1 MRVSG
6 LVWLACLCSLAASAA
21 GEDHVSL
28 DSDDGAAQDALGES
42 LGAGASYGYFCTP
55 AGQYNPDFA
64 YNDKDCKVD
73 APQHCGEAWCCEAK
87 AGSYNCPRARRVAEA
102 KCGAQKKPVCEGGG
116 PRNSMSGGKPGG
128 CADQHASL
136 CEGVKSY
143 GHCKHTSY
151 AAQCPKSCGSCG
163 VGLSDRPSV
172 ASILAQAKAL
182 DEKKALD
189 RSDDA
194 KEVANAAM
202 HRMHKAVETANLAT
216 DSVGHAQETVAQAKT
231 ELKEAEDNM
240 KKEVMRAQ
248 EAATRGLD
256 KLEKDTEAEMKDA
269 KSKEKKAERK
279 VAKDRSVDAGMEAK
293 LRETETQAGRVG
305 SADVMEAKA
314 ALANQQQALSGTEA
328 QVRADKQKK
337 PKGNPEL
344 KQAAAAE
351 KKEELKAEA
360 AAASA
365 KAHVSAL
372 ENSVSDAKARVK
384 SLRDQEADKNPAEV
398 QVIKVTNQLEKSKR
412 KLNRVEEAES
422 VVVQQEKKLKEEV
435 TKDKEVVQE
444 DKADGAA
451 KAKALKAKEAL
462 DAVKDGKKDAKKLKK
477 SLEKKFVEKA
487 VLKLKEVAIENS
499 KDEEEKEEEGEEA
512 VYTDATLKTKAEG
525 AFMRATKK
533 IDEIFDDVRPLIRG
547 LDKPAHST
555 FSAEEEDFINGGPK
569 KGTKAKALGTGFMTP
584 PPPAADSADDEDK
597 EDPDVALLS
606 KNMLKDKEAAD
617 LARKK
622 LENLK
627 ARINDK
633 TAPGAP
639 IPQDVIAAAKEQAKA
654 AADKIA
660 DEEGK
665 KQGKKEAK
673 VAEEAAKAAAA
684 AETTK
689 EVSKDEAKVG
699 KDEDQ
704 VQEIESRNVVV
715 AAKVDARKEDV
726 KDLRDDLQ
734 TAKKEEKADTVSPQ
748 QMEAAEAKAEA
759 VQQKL
764 LKAKEDVA
772 NAESNK
778 KAAKSAQ
785 AAANKELMAS
795 QAAAERRAE
804 EKEKDDITLQNKQES
819 AVESAKTA
827 LDLAKQKS
835 EEKKRLKEKANRIKN
850 DIAVAKQ
857 KAHDDKKEAQEEAKA
872 ARDLRQ
878 KIQDRLN
885 KARENLSSETK
896 GEVAAA
902 RARGEKDVAFKRRH
916 LDEAMAALQKAQRK
930 AEAAGSVAGVNAKV
944 CKQLVPG
951 NSDSKDEAS
960 LCGEIKKEGHC
971 NFFDYARYCAKSCGT
986 CLL

>member
-28 DSDDGAAQDALGES
+28 DSDDSAAQDALGES

-55 AGQYNPDFA
+55 GGQYNPDFA

-102 KCGAQKKPVCEGGG
+102 KCGGQKKPVCEGGG
-116 PRNSMSGGKPGG
+116 ARSSMGGGKPGG

-163 VGLSDRPSV
+163 VGLADRPSV

-202 HRMHKAVETANLAT
+202 HKMHKAVETANLAT
-216 DSVGHAQETVAQAKT
+216 DSVGHAQETVASAKA
-231 ELKEAEDNM
+231 ELKEAEANM
-240 KKEVMRAQ
+240 KTEVMRA
-248 EAATRGLD
+248 EDAATRGLD
-256 KLEKDTEAEMKDA
+256 KLEKDTDAEMNDA
-269 KSKEKKAERK
+269 KKKEAKAERK
-279 VAKDRSVDAGMEAK
+279 VAKDRSVDAGMESK
-293 LRETETQAGRVG
+293 LRATETQAGRVG
-305 SADVMEAKA
+305 SANVMEAKA
-314 ALANQQQALSGTEA
+314 ALASQQTALSGTEA

-344 KQAAAAE
+344 KEAAAAE

-384 SLRDQEADKNPAEV
+384 GLRDEEADKNPAEA

-422 VVVQQEKKLKEEV
+422 VVVQQDKKLKEEV
-435 TKDKEVVQE
+435 NKDKEVVEE

-462 DAVKDGKKDAKKLKK
+462 DAVKDGKKDAKKLQKD
-477 SLEKKFVEKA
+477 LEKKFVEKA
-487 VLKLKEVAIENS
+487 VLKLKEVSIENS
-499 KDEEEKEEEGEEA
+499 KDEEEKEEEGEDA

-547 LDKPAHST
+547 LDKPAHSK
-555 FSAEEEDFINGGPK
+555 FSTEEEDFINGGPK
-569 KGTKAKALGTGFMTP
+569 KGTKGKDGTGFMTP
-584 PPPAADSADDEDK
+584 PPPAADSADDEDR

-606 KNMLKDKEAAD
+606 KDMLKDKEASD

-639 IPQDVIAAAKEQAKA
+639 VPQDVLAAAKEQAKA

-660 DEEGK
+660 GEEGK

-673 VAEEAAKAAAA
+673 AAEQAAAAAAA
-684 AETTK
+684 AETAK
-689 EVSKDEAKVG
+689 KVSKDEAKVG

-704 VQEIESRNVVV
+704 VEEIESRNVVV

-748 QMEAAEAKAEA
+748 QMESAEAKAEA
-759 VQQKL
+759 AQQKL

-772 NAESNK
+772 NAESSK

-785 AAANKELMAS
+785 AAAKKELRSS
-795 QAAAERRAE
+795 QAAAEKRAE
-804 EKEKDDITLQNKQES
+804 EKEKDDITLQSKQES
-819 AVESAKTA
+819 GVESAKNA

-835 EEKKRLKEKANRIKN
+835 QEKQRLKEKASRIKN

-857 KAHDDKKEAQEEAKA
+857 KAHEDKKEAREEAKA
-872 ARDLRQ
+872 AGDVRQ

-916 LDEAMAALQKAQRK
+916 LEEAMAALQKAQRK